1 MQLFTCFFEEGCV
14 AAGSLWEKTP
24 RYILLWTIKYFL
36 WWFLWDM
43 KAATLQKNKHPAS
56 ADNVVF
62 SSMIDT
68 FITQM
73 NIKFIH
79 VKWSTW
85 SSFKVL
91 SSWLRLFIFLSII
104 CLIQQK
110 ETVTPISRRL
120 NKKGNK
126 YRYLRHF

>member
-1 MQLFTCFFEEGCV
+1 MFTCFFEEGCV
-14 AAGSLWEKTP
+14 AAGRLWEKTL

-43 KAATLQKNKHPAS
+43 KAATLQKNTHPAS
-56 ADNVVF
+56 AGNVVF

-68 FITQM
+68 FITRM

-85 SSFKVL
+85 SSLKFHLAGHGL
-91 SSWLRLFIFLSII
+91 SLFIFLSIV
-104 CLIQQK
+104 CLIQRK
-110 ETVTPISRRL
+110 ETITPISRRL
-120 NKKGNK
+120 NKKRK
-126 YRYLRHF
+126 EMPIS